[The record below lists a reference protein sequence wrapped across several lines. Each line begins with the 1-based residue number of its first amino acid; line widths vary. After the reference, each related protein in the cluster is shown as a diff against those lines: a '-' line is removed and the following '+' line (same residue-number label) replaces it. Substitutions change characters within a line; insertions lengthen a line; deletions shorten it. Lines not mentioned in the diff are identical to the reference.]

1 MDYKKFAHILQT
13 TAITSAPPERV
24 WDKIE
29 SIGGRH
35 GWYYLDWIW
44 QLRGNFDRA
53 IGGVG
58 MRNDGPERRR
68 PLVVG
73 DIFDFYRIV
82 EVVPQR
88 KLTLEVE
95 LKLPGEGV
103 LEFCQTP
110 LAMDRTRVDT
120 AVYFEP
126 AGIAG
131 EAYWIALLP
140 FHKLIMNG
148 LPRAICR
155 RANKAKSKQGP
166 GQRPD
171 QR

>member
-1 MDYKKFAHILQT
+1 MDYKNFAKILHT
-13 TAITSAPPERV
+13 TADTNASAVRV
-24 WDKIE
+24 WDKVE
-29 SIGGRH
+29 SIGGPH
-35 GWYYLDWIW
+35 GWYYFDWLW

-58 MRNDGPERRR
+58 MRSQPERRR
-68 PLVVG
+68 PLAVG
-73 DIFDFYRIV
+73 GIFDFYRIA
-82 EVVPQR
+82 EIIPQR

-110 LAMDRTRVDT
+110 LADDRTRIDT

-140 FHKLIMNG
+140 FHKMIMNG

-155 RANKAKSKQGP
+155 RAEMAKNGKDTE
-166 GQRPD
+166 QRPD
-171 QR
+171 HP

>member
-1 MDYKKFAHILQT
+1 MDYRNFAQILHT
-13 TAITSAPPERV
+13 TANTSAPAKRV

-35 GWYYLDWIW
+35 GWYYLDWLW
-44 QLRGNFDRA
+44 RLRGNFDRV
-53 IGGVG
+53 IGGIG
-58 MRNDGPERRR
+58 MRHLPERRR
-68 PLVVG
+68 PLAVG
-73 DIFDFYRIV
+73 DIFDFYRIA
-82 EVVPQR
+82 EIIPER

-95 LKLPGEGV
+95 LKLPGKGV

-110 LAMDRTRVDT
+110 LADGRTRIDT

-131 EAYWIALLP
+131 EVYWIALLP
-140 FHKLIMNG
+140 FHKMIMNG

-155 RANKAKSKQGP
+155 RAEAAKN
-166 GQRPD
+166 D
-171 QR
+171 